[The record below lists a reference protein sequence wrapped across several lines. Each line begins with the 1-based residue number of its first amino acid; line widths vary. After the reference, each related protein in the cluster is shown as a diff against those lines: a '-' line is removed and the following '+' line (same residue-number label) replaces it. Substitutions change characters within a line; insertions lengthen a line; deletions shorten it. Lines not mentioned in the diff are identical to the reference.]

1 MSDLAQIFHSPEFW
15 ILVAFVIFVA
25 VLFKLTREKV
35 VGALD
40 GRAERIKAELDEAM
54 RLREQAQATLAAY
67 QRQQRQAVTEAEDI
81 LARAREDVE
90 FVREQAAGTLETS
103 LKRREQM
110 ALDRIAKAESDAVQK
125 VRGMAADLAIAAT
138 RRLLAERLD
147 ESKAGELL
155 DAAIKELPKKL
166 N

>member
-1 MSDLAQIFHSPEFW
+1 
-15 ILVAFVIFVA
+15 
-25 VLFKLTREKV
+25 
-35 VGALD
+35 
-40 GRAERIKAELDEAM
+40 
-54 RLREQAQATLAAY
+54 
-67 QRQQRQAVTEAEDI
+67 VTEAEDI

>member
-54 RLREQAQATLAAY
+54 RLREEAQATLAAY